1 MKRYL
6 LQPQM
11 KNILYKKKRFKEV
24 ILLEY
29 IILLSLDMV
38 GAYPIWITKNIEKKW
53 KKMNE
58 MDDSH
63 EYEYH
68 HYNIGLRKILT
79 YMKQIFQYFLFIW
92 KFWQMGIKRK
102 QLSFQHRFRTRR
114 MFGRW
119 QWWYKPRWAFWGR
132 IIVRIIEAFRY

>member
-6 LQPQM
+6 AQPQM
-11 KNILYKKKRFKEV
+11 NNILCQKWFKEA

-38 GAYPIWITKNIEKKW
+38 DAYPIWITTKIEK
-53 KKMNE
+53 NE
-58 MDDSH
+58 MDESY
-63 EYEYH
+63 EYEYYH
-68 HYNIGLRKILT
+68 SNIGLRKILT

>member
-11 KNILYKKKRFKEV
+11 KNILYKKRFKEV

-38 GAYPIWITKNIEKKW
+38 DAYPIWITTKIANM

-58 MDDSH
+58 IDDSYK
-63 EYEYH
+63 YEYYH
-68 HYNIGLRKILT
+68 SNIGLRKILI

-92 KFWQMGIKRK
+92 NFWRMVIKRK

>member
-11 KNILYKKKRFKEV
+11 KNMLYKKRFKEV

-38 GAYPIWITKNIEKKW
+38 DAYPIWITTKIEKK
-53 KKMNE
+53 NE
-58 MDDSH
+58 MDDSYK
-63 EYEYH
+63 YEYYH
-68 HYNIGLRKILT
+68 SNMGLRKILT

-92 KFWQMGIKRK
+92 KFWWMGIKRK